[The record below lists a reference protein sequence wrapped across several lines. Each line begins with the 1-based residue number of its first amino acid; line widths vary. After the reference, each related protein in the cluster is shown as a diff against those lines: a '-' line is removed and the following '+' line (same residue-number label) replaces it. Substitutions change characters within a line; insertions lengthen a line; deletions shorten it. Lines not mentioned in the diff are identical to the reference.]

1 MSAKRAGI
9 FFACMAA
16 LAAGA
21 FFFPAI
27 FLFSLVTAITVVY
40 AVWGVYHLL
49 VTLSGLKPLM
59 DPGTVIAE
67 YPKISVIIPA
77 RNEPILGRTIEACLN
92 HVDYPIDKKE
102 IVVVADDE
110 GGERIA
116 LWYQQRNPET
126 VKLLARRQFFPT
138 KPSALNDAMR
148 LCTGEIVVIMDVE
161 DIPDR
166 DVFKKAATAME
177 KGGYQAVQVV
187 LHIGNTNDSWISK
200 VFGMEY
206 AGWFRVMLNGR
217 FNMGLFAP
225 LGGTGNYFKRSA
237 LKHVGGYEPT
247 NLAEDAELTIR
258 LRIARWNVAVV
269 NARHSEEAPVE
280 FKAWLKQRTRWF
292 RGWMQSFWK
301 YLPVMF
307 KPAIVK
313 RMGLAGLFSTIAML
327 MSPLI
332 VVLNWIAYSVTVY
345 WALETVGILPTL
357 TAGVVPF
364 WSIIPL
370 WFNAL
375 YYYIWIKGAR
385 LEGIEVDIPKYLP
398 HMFVYMNVMMPLASL
413 RAFYQELFKPV
424 FWEKTTHVG
433 RGVRWGGAEGH

>member
-21 FFFPAI
+21 FFFPTV
-27 FLFSLVTAITVVY
+27 FLFSLVTTITVIY
-40 AVWGVYHLL
+40 AVWGIYHLL
-49 VTLSGLKPLM
+49 VTLSGLKAPM
-59 DPGTVIAE
+59 DPGTVIE
-67 YPKISVIIPA
+67 QYPKISVIIPA
-77 RNEPILGRTIEACLN
+77 RNEPILDRTIEACLN
-92 HVDYPIDKKE
+92 HVDYPADKKE

-116 LWYQQRNPET
+116 LWYQQRNPEI

-148 LCTGEIVVIMDVE
+148 LCTGEIVVVMDVE

-177 KGGYQAVQVV
+177 KGGYQAVQVI
-187 LHIGNTNDSWISK
+187 LHIGNTDDSWIAK

-247 NLAEDAELTIR
+247 NLAEDAELAIR
-258 LRIARWNVAVV
+258 LRIARWN
-269 NARHSEEAPVE
+269 
-280 FKAWLKQRTRWF
+280 
-292 RGWMQSFWK
+292 
-301 YLPVMF
+301 
-307 KPAIVK
+307 
-313 RMGLAGLFSTIAML
+313 
-327 MSPLI
+327 
-332 VVLNWIAYSVTVY
+332 
-345 WALETVGILPTL
+345 
-357 TAGVVPF
+357 
-364 WSIIPL
+364 
-370 WFNAL
+370 
-375 YYYIWIKGAR
+375 
-385 LEGIEVDIPKYLP
+385 
-398 HMFVYMNVMMPLASL
+398 
-413 RAFYQELFKPV
+413 
-424 FWEKTTHVG
+424 
-433 RGVRWGGAEGH
+433 